1 MFKIIIKEIK
11 SAYKDMNKPLLICTV
26 VLFIFGLAN
35 ILTASSREAV
45 VENGATMTYY
55 FNKQLFVIICSFIVA
70 NVIYIIPTKFYYK
83 LAFFAFLFSLL
94 H

>member
-45 VENGATMTYY
+45 VTLINNYLL
-55 FNKQLFVIICSFIVA
+55 LFV
-70 NVIYIIPTKFYYK
+70 P
-83 LAFFAFLFSLL
+83 LL
-94 H
+94 LPM